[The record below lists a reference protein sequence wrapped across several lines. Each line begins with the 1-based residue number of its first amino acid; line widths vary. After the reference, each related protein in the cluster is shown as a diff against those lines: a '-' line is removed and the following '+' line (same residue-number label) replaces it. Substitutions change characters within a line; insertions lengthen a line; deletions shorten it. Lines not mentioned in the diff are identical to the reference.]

1 MPILNSRAA
10 RKPSYSQWMFALR
23 SSLTCQIENFGQRE
37 ATKKDCHKEAEEAQ
51 NSAIHFVLFVLLC
64 GFV

>member
-1 MPILNSRAA
+1 
-10 RKPSYSQWMFALR
+10 MFALR

-51 NSAIHFVLFVLLC
+51 NSPSHFVLFVLLC